1 MFMIVL
7 KRYFYLQIPAL
18 PLPVTKHE
26 QADKISER
34 SEGVAREVSEE
45 VGLREVAEEKGKKWV
60 ALHLQGWHR
69 PEFDLLMTS
78 QERQAQKA
86 SVNM

>member
-7 KRYFYLQIPAL
+7 ENYFYLQIPAL
-18 PLPVTKHE
+18 PLPITEHE

-45 VGLREVAEEKGKKWV
+45 GGLRKVAEEKGEKWV
-60 ALHLQGWHR
+60 TLHLQVWHR
-69 PEFDLLMTS
+69 PEFDFLMTKCK
-78 QERQAQKA
+78 RPL
-86 SVNM
+86 

>member
-7 KRYFYLQIPAL
+7 KKYFYLLIPAL
-18 PLPVTKHE
+18 LLPVTNHE

-45 VGLREVAEEKGKKWV
+45 GRLRKVAEEKREKWV
-60 ALHLQGWHR
+60 ALHLQVWHR
-69 PEFDLLMTS
+69 PEFDFLMTS
-78 QERQAQKA
+78 
-86 SVNM
+86 

>member
-7 KRYFYLQIPAL
+7 KKYFYLLIPAL
-18 PLPVTKHE
+18 PLPVPKHE

-45 VGLREVAEEKGKKWV
+45 GRLRKVAEEERKKWG
-60 ALHLQGWHR
+60 ALHLQVWHR
-69 PEFDLLMTS
+69 PEFDFLMTS
-78 QERQAQKA
+78 
-86 SVNM
+86 

>member
-7 KRYFYLQIPAL
+7 KKYFYLHIPAL
-18 PLPVTKHE
+18 PLPVTKHQ

-45 VGLREVAEEKGKKWV
+45 DRLRKVAEEKWEKSV
-60 ALHLQGWHR
+60 ALHLQGWQR
-69 PEFDLLMTS
+69 PEFDFLLEE
-78 QERQAQKA
+78 QQVHKA
-86 SVNM
+86 SSVYL

>member
-7 KRYFYLQIPAL
+7 KKYFYLLIPAL
-18 PLPVTKHE
+18 PLPVTKHK

-45 VGLREVAEEKGKKWV
+45 VGLRKVAEEKGEKWV
-60 ALHLQGWHR
+60 ALHLQVWHR
-69 PEFDLLMTS
+69 PEFDFLMTS
-78 QERQAQKA
+78 
-86 SVNM
+86 

>member
-1 MFMIVL
+1 MSMIVL
-7 KRYFYLQIPAL
+7 EKYFYLQIPAL

-45 VGLREVAEEKGKKWV
+45 IGLREVAEEEREKWV

-69 PEFDLLMTS
+69 PEFDFLMTS
-78 QERQAQKA
+78 KEQQVQKA

>member
-7 KRYFYLQIPAL
+7 KKYFYLLIPAL

-45 VGLREVAEEKGKKWV
+45 IRLCKVAEEKGEKWV

-69 PEFDLLMTS
+69 PEFDFLVTS
-78 QERQAQKA
+78 
-86 SVNM
+86 

>member
-1 MFMIVL
+1 MFMNVL
-7 KRYFYLQIPAL
+7 ENHFYLQIPAL

-45 VGLREVAEEKGKKWV
+45 GRLRKVAEEKREKWV

-69 PEFDLLMTS
+69 PEFDFLMTS
-78 QERQAQKA
+78 
-86 SVNM
+86 

>member
-1 MFMIVL
+1 ML
-7 KRYFYLQIPAL
+7 KKSFYLQIPAL

-45 VGLREVAEEKGKKWV
+45 GRLRKVAEEKREKWV
-60 ALHLQGWHR
+60 ALHLQVWHR
-69 PEFDLLMTS
+69 PEVDFLMTS
-78 QERQAQKA
+78 
-86 SVNM
+86 